1 MKRSPGSPS
10 TTPNSPAAE
19 QRGPGGAQA
28 TADCFHCGLPL
39 PEGPFHAEGEGTA
52 GRSFCCPACVSVY
65 QAVRG
70 AGLEAFYRLRTETPK
85 ARPETV
91 EDPGLAHFDHPDI
104 QAGFVR
110 RAATG
115 SLGAHLTLEGIHCPA
130 CLWLIEQRLRRVPGV
145 ERVALDYASESVEL
159 DWDPGFVRLSAILGA
174 IESLG
179 YRARPFDAS
188 HRRAQ
193 AAERKR
199 RSGERLLFAGLAGMP
214 VMHFAWA
221 GYLVGGPTHAP
232 ELWELFGRWAS
243 LVAVSAILV
252 YSGREFFAGAW
263 RDLRNQRPGMDVPI
277 ALGLGAAFGASLLAT
292 VAGSGEVYFDSIVM
306 FVFLVLLARRLEALG
321 RWRAAAPLDRL
332 AKITPRIARRLV
344 GPAGESEVEIPAV
357 DLVPGDRIRVLP
369 GEIVAADAIIE
380 RGTSRFDEAV
390 LSGEPRPRSRG
401 PGEAIVG
408 GARNMEQT
416 VVVQV
421 QRRACDSLLGEVQAM
436 LRKGLSERPRAGR
449 MVERVAGG
457 FVLGV
462 LILAAATGLAWGWLA
477 PERALESTI
486 AVLIVTCPCA
496 LALAVP
502 SAYALGTAR
511 LAELGIVQARGAA
524 LEALAGARVAVF
536 DKTGT
541 LTRPSL
547 DPAAS
552 WSPDGR
558 THRYLEIAAALE
570 RDAVHPIAAAFS
582 RHVPHTRASVEEH
595 RSLPGRGVEGRLGGQ
610 CWRLGDP
617 EYIAEQVPVGSG
629 IRQRLEVLQRTHGRA
644 VLLADGAQVRAV
656 FGLAETLRE
665 DALET
670 VRTLRRHGIDRV
682 ILLSG
687 DCGPGLERI
696 AARLGADAAHGGLS
710 AGDKLAFVKRLQA
723 AGERVLAVGDGINDA
738 PVLGAADVSVAVPE
752 ATGLAQLGSDFVL
765 LGDGIRDLAEARVRA
780 RAVRSIVRQNLAWAI
795 GYNLAAVPAAVLGLV
810 PPWGA
815 ALGMS
820 LSSMLV
826 VGNSLRLSRRR
837 AKEKGA
843 RPPVAAPT

>member
-19 QRGPGGAQA
+19 QSGSGAQA
-28 TADCFHCGLPL
+28 AAGCFHCGLPL
-39 PEGPFHAEGEGTA
+39 PDRPFHAEDEG

-65 QAVRG
+65 QAVLG
-70 AGLEAFYRLRTETPK
+70 AGLEAFYRFRTDAPK
-85 ARPETV
+85 VRPDTA
-91 EDPGLAHFDHPDI
+91 DAPALTYFDHPDI
-104 QAGFVR
+104 QTGFVR
-110 RAATG
+110 RTAKG
-115 SLGAHLTLEGIHCPA
+115 CLRAHLTLEGIHCPA
-130 CLWLIEQRLRRVPGV
+130 CLWLIEQRLRRVPAV
-145 ERVALDYASESVEL
+145 ESVALDYASESVEL
-159 DWDPGFVRLSAILGA
+159 DWDPGGVRLSAILGA
-174 IESLG
+174 IEALG

-252 YSGREFFAGAW
+252 YSGREFFSGAW

-277 ALGLGAAFGASLLAT
+277 ALGLGAAFGASVLAT
-292 VAGSGEVYFDSIVM
+292 VAGRGEVYFDTIVM
-306 FVFLVLLARRLEALG
+306 FVFLVLLARRLEARG

-332 AKITPRIARRLV
+332 ARITPRIARRLKR
-344 GPAGESEVEIPAV
+344 GGDSEAEVPAV
-357 DLVPGDRIRVLP
+357 DLVPGDRVRVLP
-369 GEIVAADAIIE
+369 GETVAADAIIE

-401 PGEAIVG
+401 PGEAVVG
-408 GARNMEQT
+408 GARNLEQT

-462 LILAAATGLAWGWLA
+462 LVLAAATGLAWGWLA

-511 LAELGIVQARGAA
+511 LAELGIVPARGTA
-524 LEALAGARVAVF
+524 LEPLAGARVAVF

-541 LTRPSL
+541 LTQPSL
-547 DPAAS
+547 DPAAG

-558 THRYLEIAAALE
+558 IDRYLEIAAALE

-582 RHVPHTRASVEEH
+582 RHVPHTRASVTEH
-595 RSLPGRGVEGRLGGQ
+595 RSIPGRGVEGRLAGQ
-610 CWRLGDP
+610 CWRLGDA
-617 EYIAEQVPVGSG
+617 EFIAEQLPVGSG
-629 IRQRLEVLQRTHGRA
+629 IRQRLEALKRTHGRA
-644 VLLADGAQVRAV
+644 VLLADGRHVRAV
-656 FGLAETLRE
+656 FGLTETLRE

-670 VRTLRRHGIDRV
+670 IRTLRRHGIDRV
-682 ILLSG
+682 FLLSG
-687 DCGPGLERI
+687 DRGPGLERV
-696 AARLGADAAHGGLS
+696 AARLGADADHGGLS
-710 AGDKLAFVKRLQA
+710 AGEKLAFVRRLQA
-723 AGERVLAVGDGINDA
+723 TGERVLAVGDGINDA

-752 ATGLAQLGSDFVL
+752 ATGLARLGSDFVL
-765 LGDGIRDLAEARVRA
+765 LGDGIRALAEARVRA
-780 RAVRSIVRQNLAWAI
+780 RFVRRIVRQNLAWAI
-795 GYNLAAVPAAVLGLV
+795 GYNLVAVPAAVLGLV

-843 RPPVAAPT
+843 RLPLAAPT